1 MSTQDVLSDWF
12 YKTKFAHGFAIW
24 DAANAAKSLLTA
36 GHNFMEG
43 AGRGDPNLFEKT
55 GYELGEGLGSAAN
68 AAISV
73 GGLAYL
79 GAREG
84 GRSFNFIKPGLQ
96 YQPNKFRRA
105 LWPNKG
111 GLMKSMN
118 PWVFGG
124 FMLAQVAAPI
134 VGSLTLGFA
143 GKILDQANMNLKYK
157 NSIKYD
163 QRYFNTSKY
172 DESTYQN
179 IGAAMD
185 GYSRAVS
192 MARIFHHRG

>member
-1 MSTQDVLSDWF
+1 MSDWF
-12 YKTKFAHGFAIW
+12 YKTKLAHGFAIW
-24 DAANAAKSLLTA
+24 ESANAAKSLLSA
-36 GHNFMEG
+36 GYNFMEG

-55 GYELGEGLGSAAN
+55 GYELGDALGQTASAG
-68 AAISV
+68 ISI

-96 YQPNKFRRA
+96 YQPNVFRRA

-111 GLMKSMN
+111 GVMKSMN
-118 PWVFGG
+118 PWIVGASV
-124 FMLAQVAAPI
+124 LAQVAAPI
-134 VGSLTLGFA
+134 VGSLTMGFA
-143 GKILDQANMNLKYK
+143 GKILDQAHMNMKYK
-157 NSIKYD
+157 HSLKTD